1 MTRAAPGARL
11 VIVAAALLL
20 TWRVIE
26 TNAVVY
32 EDTNQPVI
40 RVPADGPGRI
50 PALVAEIDANPAN
63 VGALLGLGIARD
75 GAGEPEAAARAFS
88 AALAIAP
95 IDRSALR
102 VAAALDSRHGRL
114 DEAVRK
120 LDRLLT
126 MYPDTRAT
134 IFPQL
139 EAWLPSAEP
148 RAALEALAAAPSP
161 WVGAFITFACG
172 RADPRLVAGLLVR
185 RAAAGLAQPGEVGCV
200 TERLRAAGRWPEAY
214 HVWLNTLP
222 RARLA
227 EVGYVFNGGFEHL
240 PSGVGFDWIMD
251 DRSPAHRFEFP
262 SAPGMAGGRAL
273 RVSWTGKRAAGPAV
287 RQFMALPPGRY
298 ELTGQARLEGL
309 ESVRGIQWALR
320 CAAEPRGAALG
331 ASPRFLG
338 SGEWERFAF
347 AAEVPASCA
356 GQVLQLEPAG
366 LHEGTTYVSGK
377 AWFDELRLARV
388 D

>member
-1 MTRAAPGARL
+1 MTHVAPGARL
-11 VIVAAALLL
+11 VIAAAALLL
-20 TWRVIE
+20 AWRVIE

-32 EDTNQPVI
+32 EDANQPVV

-50 PALVAEIDANPAN
+50 PALAAEIAANPAN
-63 VGALLGLGIARD
+63 VGALLDLGLARD
-75 GAGEPEAAARAFS
+75 RAGETEAASQVFS

-102 VAAALDSRHGRL
+102 VAAALDSRQGRL
-114 DEAVRK
+114 AEAVQK

-126 MYPDTRAT
+126 MYPDTRGT

-139 EAWLPSAEP
+139 AAWLPSAEP
-148 RAALEALAAAPSP
+148 RAAIEGLAAKPNP
-161 WVGAFITFACG
+161 WLGAFIMFACG
-172 RADPRLVAGLLVR
+172 RADPSLVASVLVR
-185 RAAAGLAQPGEVGCV
+185 RAAAGLAQPVEVGCV
-200 TERLRAAGRWPEAY
+200 TERLRAAGRWPDAY
-214 HVWLNTLP
+214 HVWLNSLP
-222 RARLA
+222 RARMA
-227 EVGYVFNGGFEHL
+227 EVGYVFNGGFEHP
-240 PSGVGFDWIMD
+240 PSGVGFDWIVD
-251 DRSPAHRFEFP
+251 DRSSAHRFEFP
-262 SAPGMAGGRAL
+262 SAPGVAGERAL
-273 RVSWTGKRAAGPAV
+273 RVSWTGKRAGGPAV

-309 ESVRGIQWALR
+309 QSVRGIQWSLR

-331 ASPRFLG
+331 ASQRFLG

-347 AAEVPASCA
+347 GATVPASCA

-366 LHEGTTYVSGK
+366 LNEGTTFVSGK